1 LVIKQQTQRRIK
13 FLILTLMS
21 NMAAKK
27 VIFRADS
34 DFSQNFSFF
43 SHFSTVL

>member
-1 LVIKQQTQRRIK
+1 
-13 FLILTLMS
+13 
-21 NMAAKK
+21 MAAKK

-43 SHFSTVL
+43 SHFSTVV